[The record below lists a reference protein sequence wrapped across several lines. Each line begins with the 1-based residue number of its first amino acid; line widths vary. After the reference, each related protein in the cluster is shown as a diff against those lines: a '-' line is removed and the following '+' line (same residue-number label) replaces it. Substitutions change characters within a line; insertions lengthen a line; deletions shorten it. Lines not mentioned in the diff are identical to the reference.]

1 MAGELRWMKEQS
13 DDRAVRV
20 QLVRRNG
27 GLGTGDASHSE
38 TREREGHKPSVW
50 TGHDVTRSCSA
61 VRVTP
66 WIGKVL
72 SLPRAEVD
80 CRVRRPLE
88 CPAPMTEAAIPALR

>member
-27 GLGTGDASHSE
+27 GLGTGDASHSV

-66 WIGKVL
+66 VDWEVL
-72 SLPRAEVD
+72 SMPQAG
-80 CRVRRPLE
+80 
-88 CPAPMTEAAIPALR
+88 